1 MAAIV
6 RSGRRLDNI
15 DRRILRELQDD
26 GRISFVNLADKVGL
40 STSPCLERVRRLERD
55 GFITGYS
62 ARLDPALLDAGLLVF
77 VEISLNYT
85 SGRIFEEFRDAVRKW
100 PQILECH
107 LVAGEYDYLLKVRIS
122 DMSAYRQLL
131 GDILQ
136 QLPGVS
142 DSRTLVAMETIV
154 ESSRIEVR
162 RERQAES
169 ASP

>member
-1 MAAIV
+1 MDHAG
-6 RSGRRLDNI
+6 RSARRLDNI
-15 DRRILRELQDD
+15 DRRILRELQAD
-26 GRISFVNLADKVGL
+26 GRLSFVNLADRVGL

-85 SGRIFEEFRDAVRKW
+85 SGHVFEDFRDAVRRW
-100 PQILECH
+100 PQVLECH

-142 DSRTLVAMETIV
+142 DSRTLVAMETVV
-154 ESSRIEVR
+154 ETSSIEVR
-162 RERQAES
+162 R
-169 ASP
+169 AS

>member
-1 MAAIV
+1 MAAV
-6 RSGRRLDNI
+6 SRAGRILDNI
-15 DRRILRELQDD
+15 DRRILRALQDD
-26 GRISFVNLADKVGL
+26 GRISYVNLADKVGL

-55 GFITGYS
+55 GYIEGYT
-62 ARLDPALLDAGLLVF
+62 ARLSPERLGAGLLVF

-85 SGRIFEEFRDAVRKW
+85 SGKIFEEFRDAVRRW

-122 DMSAYRQLL
+122 DMGAYRQLL

-142 DSRTLVAMETIV
+142 DSRTLVAMETVV
-154 ESSRIEVR
+154 ETSHIEVPR
-162 RERQAES
+162 SR
-169 ASP
+169 